1 MVGDSLVVE
10 LLIFYI
16 LHDDEN
22 DGGLSA
28 CPSSARF
35 LPSCRLQ
42 YRTVHC
48 TSTVYKK
55 YCTCRL
61 VYVDP
66 TTIEKGALLG
76 ACSCTRS
83 KFARACVRALVLSQS
98 PLRRCQPREEV
109 LSARGVMSS
118 RAVVCVRLKFRRS
131 AVSLSVGKT
140 RLSVLRLTFWHR
152 PSKPPA
158 KSQNEKKQEEARDD
172 DGMAF
177 LMCQTSAPTTKKKR
191 FKYQDRE
198 PVKVKP
204 TITQEFSG
212 KSI

>member
-1 MVGDSLVVE
+1 
-10 LLIFYI
+10 
-16 LHDDEN
+16 
-22 DGGLSA
+22 
-28 CPSSARF
+28 
-35 LPSCRLQ
+35 
-42 YRTVHC
+42 
-48 TSTVYKK
+48 
-55 YCTCRL
+55 
-61 VYVDP
+61 
-66 TTIEKGALLG
+66 
-76 ACSCTRS
+76 
-83 KFARACVRALVLSQS
+83 
-98 PLRRCQPREEV
+98 
-109 LSARGVMSS
+109 
-118 RAVVCVRLKFRRS
+118 
-131 AVSLSVGKT
+131 
-140 RLSVLRLTFWHR
+140 VLRLTFWHR